1 MSECRPQLGWNGR
14 REHTICDDEGKIADT
29 TVCCI
34 GTPDGLE
41 VDGDVVK
48 QDEKATTQ
56 AWWVMSQ
63 SSDTLNPHR
72 SSARLTRS

>member
-1 MSECRPQLGWNGR
+1 MGRNGR

-29 TVCCI
+29 AVCCI

-48 QDEKATTQ
+48 QDEKATSQ
-56 AWWVMSQ
+56 A
-63 SSDTLNPHR
+63 
-72 SSARLTRS
+72 